1 MRIFFF
7 LILFFISL
15 NGFSQDAE
23 FPVARIV
30 DSVPLQKYSSES
42 YALYLPEAFDPGTP
56 SPIVFIFDPAARGKT
71 GIEPFVEAS
80 EKYQLILVCSNNSRN
95 TAYEVNFAIAER
107 WFEDIFNR
115 FTIDQYQI
123 YAAGFSGGSRL
134 ASSIGVM
141 TGAFKGVV
149 GCGAAFS
156 ANPGQTP
163 YSSDHFYYTG
173 MTGHL
178 DMNYQ
183 EMKRA
188 GQWLERIELPNRIF
202 FFDGDHRWPEPEL
215 MVRAFDWFQLQ
226 DIKNGLA
233 PKDKTFLDAYLQL
246 QLKEAQGYLEEDR
259 LVESV
264 EVYESILGDLDPY
277 FDLDSVT
284 TKITA
289 VKKTNN

>member
-1 MRIFFF
+1 M
-7 LILFFISL
+7 
-15 NGFSQDAE
+15 
-23 FPVARIV
+23 ARII

-42 YALYLPEAFDPGTP
+42 YALYLPEAFDPSTP
-56 SPIVFIFDPAARGKT
+56 SSIVFIFDPAARGKS

-107 WFEDIFNR
+107 WFEDIFSR

-123 YAAGFSGGSRL
+123 FAAGFSGGSRL

-226 DIKNGLA
+226 DIKMGLHL
-233 PKDKTFLDAYLQL
+233 KTKHFWTHTFNFSLR
-246 QLKEAQGYLEEDR
+246 KHR
-259 LVESV
+259 V
-264 EVYESILGDLDPY
+264 IL
-277 FDLDSVT
+277 
-284 TKITA
+284 
-289 VKKTNN
+289 KKTGWWNQ